1 MGWRVVTA
9 ALAVAE
15 VIVMALRRKMVDVL
29 RRSVATSDTREWLA
43 SRLAWS
49 GVASNLRGVDM
60 AVKRYL
66 RARWDPMARE

>member
-29 RRSVATSDTREWLA
+29 RRSVATSDTREGLA

-49 GVASNLRGVDM
+49 GVASNLRSVDM